1 VSNGRRFKRKLT
13 RGVAFLLPRI
23 PDNASPP
30 LKNALAIRN
39 AATTSG
45 RCRCGAE
52 MRLNGVDDYGTQHV
66 VIEHEFDCP
75 ARIETVLVLLEAD
88 RQRVDER

>member
-1 VSNGRRFKRKLT
+1 
-13 RGVAFLLPRI
+13 
-23 PDNASPP
+23 
-30 LKNALAIRN
+30 
-39 AATTSG
+39 
-45 RCRCGAE
+45 

-75 ARIETVLVLLEAD
+75 ARIENVLVLLEAD